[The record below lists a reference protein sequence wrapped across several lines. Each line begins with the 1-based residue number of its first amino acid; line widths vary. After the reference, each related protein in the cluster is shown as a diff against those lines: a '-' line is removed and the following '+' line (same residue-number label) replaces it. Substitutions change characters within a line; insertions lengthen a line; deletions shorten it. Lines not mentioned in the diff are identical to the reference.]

1 MVFRPRRAG
10 QDCLVGTALRGG
22 SRGLRGLAGFTL
34 AVRQP
39 EAYSAS
45 RASDVDY
52 GDEALH
58 FVMAGLVEEVAET
71 DYSRGFPDEV
81 HRQAGRGA
89 SEHPHH
95 RIQFLSATLQVSAG
109 HRKIGAIRSCGGDE
123 QHAILDRKSVV

>member
-71 DYSRGFPDEV
+71 DHSRGFPDEV
-81 HRQAGRGA
+81 HGEAGRRA
-89 SEHPHH
+89 PEHANQ
-95 RIQFLSATLQVSAG
+95 RIQFLSATLQVGAR
-109 HRKIGAIRSCGGDE
+109 HREVGAIR
-123 QHAILDRKSVV
+123 